1 MRVGPPTGDTVHG
14 RRLATTNEVVCI
26 TAQPD
31 GDAVDRLVSWTTTH
45 GIDLV
50 VRSVGSDVTADDYA
64 EPQETLGVAIGG
76 DGTFLEAVRAL
87 APHRIPIVGV
97 NGGTLAFL
105 ARIQPRDM
113 DAALTEVLR
122 GRASVHDRQQLRAV
136 GAGLDATGV
145 NDVMI
150 QPTPPDR
157 PVDRKICRLHAF
169 VDREYA
175 GLFDGSGLAINTPTG
190 STGLALSAGGPV
202 HHPNDNLSLQL
213 TPLHAHTVGVRPMVV
228 SANAEITV
236 VPEDR
241 VRVLV
246 DGGRRHATAGDG
258 DVLTVTGADRPAHV
272 VRTSYDNSFTAA
284 LSAKLGWSARDPG
297 DTGPTGYLPAVGGS
311 DDFPANACRVA
322 REAARS
328 AGEPLRE
335 LHGQIERVEYKSD
348 KADVVTEA
356 DHQSDRIIATAI
368 ANEFPRHAIRSEEA
382 TDRPGS
388 GGSPYTWLV
397 DPLDGTG
404 NFAHGN
410 PNYAVSVALIDGD
423 GEPAVGVVYSPETDE
438 MFHAIAGRGAYRGD
452 TPIAPTARER
462 LDESML
468 LSGYDPDGG
477 FLRAFYQATRGV
489 RRLGSAALNLCYVA
503 AGSADALWEYDT
515 YPWDVAAGLLILREA
530 GGRATDAAGGEYGLR
545 LDDPVT
551 ADEGEDQNESESQGE
566 SEGQGRREA
575 ESRGDPDDAVAGG
588 DRAGDVDRD
597 APLTAGERSPL
608 LASNGPLH
616 PALLDG
622 LPDAL

>member
-1 MRVGPPTGDTVHG
+1 MRVGPPTTDTVHG
-14 RRLATTNEVVCI
+14 RRLATTNEAVCI
-26 TAQPD
+26 TVQPD
-31 GDAVDRLVSWTTTH
+31 GDAVDRLESWTTTH

-76 DGTFLEAVRAL
+76 DGTFLEAVRAF
-87 APHRIPIVGV
+87 APHRIPLLGV
-97 NGGTLAFL
+97 NTGTLAFL

-122 GRASVHDRQQLRAV
+122 GRASVHDRQQLRAA

-175 GLFDGSGLAINTPTG
+175 GRFDGSGLAINTPTG

-236 VPEDR
+236 VPEDE

-246 DGGRRHATAGDG
+246 DGGRHHATAEAGDA
-258 DVLTVTGADRPAHV
+258 LTVTGADRPAHV

-284 LSAKLGWSARDPG
+284 LAAKLGWSARDP
-297 DTGPTGYLPAVGGS
+297 DETGPTDYLPAVDGS
-311 DDFPANACRVA
+311 DDFRANACRVA

-348 KADVVTEA
+348 KADIVTEA

-388 GGSPYTWLV
+388 GGSPYAWVV

-410 PNYAVSVALIDGD
+410 PNYAVSVALVEGGAPI
-423 GEPAVGVVYSPETDE
+423 VGVVYSPETDE

-452 TPIAPTARER
+452 TPIAPTGRDR

-477 FLRAFYQATRGV
+477 FLRAFYQETQGV

-515 YPWDVAAGLLILREA
+515 YPWDVAAGLLVLREA
-530 GGRATDAAGGEYGLR
+530 GGRATDATGDEYALRLGRDAEDADGGDLAPDRGPESAPDPDRTPGGSAPDESTPADAGAGGTGGTAA
-545 LDDPVT
+545 T
-551 ADEGEDQNESESQGE
+551 AD
-566 SEGQGRREA
+566 
-575 ESRGDPDDAVAGG
+575 
-588 DRAGDVDRD
+588 
-597 APLTAGERSPL
+597 ERSPL